1 MTKFKAHK
9 LWVACVLLVLPML
22 VEKEDNRIDCQEYYC
37 SNGGLLSSKDD
48 YLLCFGDPQRIPSER
63 GSTCAEVGRS
73 NSGFIIFSKTCQIH
87 STYIAFP
94 SLAFAAQVVCR
105 PLLLLFLWNLRRKE
119 GFLNLG
125 HQSSRLG
132 GRRTMIIRR

>member
-48 YLLCFGDPQRIPSER
+48 YLLCFGDPQRIP
-63 GSTCAEVGRS
+63 RS
-73 NSGFIIFSKTCQIH
+73 GKKQLWFHHIFQNLSDPFNIYSISKFSICSPSGLPALVATI
-87 STYIAFP
+87 
-94 SLAFAAQVVCR
+94 SLESQVACVLAVL
-105 PLLLLFLWNLRRKE
+105 PM
-119 GFLNLG
+119 
-125 HQSSRLG
+125 HV
-132 GRRTMIIRR
+132 